1 MPHRTVRRGHPSPL
15 GATPHPGG
23 VNFSIWARD
32 ALSVELLL
40 FDHADDARPSRVIEL
55 QRAEQCTYHYWHVFV
70 DGLTPGQLY
79 GWRVHG
85 PFDPFRG
92 LRFDGEKLLLDPYAR
107 AVAVPRGYDRAAAC
121 RPGDNAGTAMKAV
134 VADMQRYDWEGD
146 QPLRRPYARTV
157 LYELHVRGFTR
168 HPSSG
173 LPERERGTYAGL
185 VQKIPHLLD
194 LGVTAVE
201 LMPVFQFDPQDA
213 PPGLVNHWGYSP
225 VAFFAPHA
233 AYAAAADSLGAL
245 DEFRDMVKALHR
257 AGLEV
262 ILDVVYNHTAEGD
275 QRGPTLSFRGLDNR
289 AYYLL
294 GGDWASYANYSGCG
308 NTLKASHPVVRRL
321 ILDSLRYWV
330 KVMHVDGF
338 RFDLASILSRDE
350 IGQPQ
355 RDPPIVWE
363 IESDPELAGTKLI
376 AEAWDAAGLYQ
387 VGQWVGESWKEWNGA
402 FRDDVRSFLRGDP
415 DAVGHFA
422 NRLFGSPDIYAHELR
437 KPEHS
442 VNFLC
447 CHDGLTL
454 NDLVTYDHKHNE
466 ANGEG
471 NRDGSPDDR
480 SWNCGV
486 EGPSDDPA
494 VEALRARQIKNGLV
508 VTLLSSGV
516 PMLAM
521 GDEVRRTQLGN
532 NNAYCHDSTLTWMP
546 WDGVERHAD
555 LRRFVRTLIG
565 LRFSFDP
572 ESQDADRS
580 LQEYLELAEIQWHGV
595 RLDQPDW
602 SHGSRSLAVG
612 FAAHG
617 RSGRVYCAFNAYWE
631 ALAFELPLTRTRW
644 WRLVDTAL
652 ASPEDARGWVQARPV
667 EGPWLRVEPRSVV
680 VLGTKA

>member
-185 VQKIPHLLD
+185 VRKIPHLLD
-194 LGVTAVE
+194 LGVSAVE

-225 VAFFAPHA
+225 VALFAPHA

-275 QRGPTLSFRGLDNR
+275 ERGPTLSYRGLDNR
-289 AYYLL
+289 
-294 GGDWASYANYSGCG
+294 
-308 NTLKASHPVVRRL
+308 
-321 ILDSLRYWV
+321 
-330 KVMHVDGF
+330 
-338 RFDLASILSRDE
+338 
-350 IGQPQ
+350 
-355 RDPPIVWE
+355 
-363 IESDPELAGTKLI
+363 
-376 AEAWDAAGLYQ
+376 
-387 VGQWVGESWKEWNGA
+387 
-402 FRDDVRSFLRGDP
+402 
-415 DAVGHFA
+415 
-422 NRLFGSPDIYAHELR
+422 
-437 KPEHS
+437 
-442 VNFLC
+442 
-447 CHDGLTL
+447 
-454 NDLVTYDHKHNE
+454 
-466 ANGEG
+466 
-471 NRDGSPDDR
+471 
-480 SWNCGV
+480 
-486 EGPSDDPA
+486 
-494 VEALRARQIKNGLV
+494 
-508 VTLLSSGV
+508 
-516 PMLAM
+516 
-521 GDEVRRTQLGN
+521 
-532 NNAYCHDSTLTWMP
+532 
-546 WDGVERHAD
+546 
-555 LRRFVRTLIG
+555 
-565 LRFSFDP
+565 
-572 ESQDADRS
+572 
-580 LQEYLELAEIQWHGV
+580 
-595 RLDQPDW
+595 
-602 SHGSRSLAVG
+602 
-612 FAAHG
+612 
-617 RSGRVYCAFNAYWE
+617 
-631 ALAFELPLTRTRW
+631 
-644 WRLVDTAL
+644 
-652 ASPEDARGWVQARPV
+652 
-667 EGPWLRVEPRSVV
+667 
-680 VLGTKA
+680 